1 MKYCL
6 TLVAAILASTAFS
19 ASASEH
25 DIVVGLGESCPRG
38 YISKSLSYRWDDG
51 RFVRDGRV
59 CESLH
64 GKN

>member
-6 TLVAAILASTAFS
+6 AIVAVILAGTAS
-19 ASASEH
+19 ASAVER
-25 DIVVGLGESCPRG
+25 DVVVELDQECPRG
-38 YISKSLSYRWDDG
+38 YVSKSLSYSFDG
-51 RFVRDGRV
+51 GHLVRDGRV

>member
-6 TLVAAILASTAFS
+6 TLVAAVLAATAFS
-19 ASASEH
+19 TSASEP
-25 DIVVGLGESCPRG
+25 DVVVGLEEACPRG
-38 YISKSLSYRWDDG
+38 FISKSLAYRWDDG